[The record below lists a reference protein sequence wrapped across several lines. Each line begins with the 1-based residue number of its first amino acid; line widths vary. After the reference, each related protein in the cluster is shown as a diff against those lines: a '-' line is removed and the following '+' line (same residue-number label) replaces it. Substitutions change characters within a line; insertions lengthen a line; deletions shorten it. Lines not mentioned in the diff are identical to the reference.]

1 MIKQIFHLPK
11 DFIKKIEKSKKP
23 QKDQLKI
30 EETLSTLK
38 ERCQINSFN
47 LELLRIEESAQQILQ
62 LYDKAIIIGIGGALL
77 ASRAFVAI
85 ENYCSKNFHII
96 YSDSLSLKK
105 QTQIFTKHNLATSA
119 IIIISRSG
127 NSVETL
133 SQAHSIIQKYKEF
146 FGAYYLLGKHFLLSL
161 KEIISLLL

>member
-77 ASRAFVAI
+77 ASP
-85 ENYCSKNFHII
+85 S
-96 YSDSLSLKK
+96 
-105 QTQIFTKHNLATSA
+105 
-119 IIIISRSG
+119 
-127 NSVETL
+127 
-133 SQAHSIIQKYKEF
+133 
-146 FGAYYLLGKHFLLSL
+146 
-161 KEIISLLL
+161 